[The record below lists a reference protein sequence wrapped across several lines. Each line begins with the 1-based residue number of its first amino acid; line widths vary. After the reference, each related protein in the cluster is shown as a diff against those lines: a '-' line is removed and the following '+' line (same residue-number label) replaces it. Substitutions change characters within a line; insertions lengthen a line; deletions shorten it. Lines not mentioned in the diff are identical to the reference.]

1 MISTISAVSYA
12 SERKMAVKHVYDRIV
27 DNKRPWV
34 CMILHILNAALIL
47 AKYIDNKRFWTTADL
62 VDQLLQI
69 FIGIDG

>member
-1 MISTISAVSYA
+1 
-12 SERKMAVKHVYDRIV
+12 
-27 DNKRPWV
+27 
-34 CMILHILNAALIL
+34 MILHILNAALIL